1 MPILRKWEYN
11 GAICGIWKVTET
23 TDELRYLLTDKSFT
37 PEFFSYKS
45 YSRQIEFLAVRALI
59 RELTGAEQRVL
70 HYESGKPYLDGCK
83 SKISI
88 SHTKGYVAVALHPE
102 KETGID
108 IEYRSDRVKKVVTRF
123 ISDKEMSLIDE
134 KLYPITDESTN
145 DFVRVNMY
153 LLFWSSKETIFKVL
167 NAEGVDFIDHLQ
179 ISSMFLSDKI
189 TAVNEFSEIGFSY
202 GFIEAVELKTR
213 LHKRIRIEMYVSKDF
228 VCTYS
233 VL

>member
-23 TDELRYLLTDKSFT
+23 IDELRSLITEKSFT
-37 PEFFSYKS
+37 PDFLKYKS
-45 YSRQIEFLAVRALI
+45 PSRQLEFLAVRVLI
-59 RELTGAEQRVL
+59 LQLTGKELRVL
-70 HYESGKPYLDGCK
+70 HYETGKPYIEDYSGR
-83 SKISI
+83 ISI
-88 SHTKGYVAVALHPE
+88 SHTKGFVAVAIHPDRE
-102 KETGID
+102 VGID
-108 IEYRSDRVKKVVTRF
+108 IEYRSDRVKKIVSKF

-189 TAVNEFSEIGFSY
+189 TPVNEFSEIGFSY